1 MRASLRALLRGDG
14 DVVSKLAAQFKDID
28 AAKGWVALEL
38 GMDDGSQVDWARV
51 NGASGA
57 ERSAALDAV
66 EKDIVPR
73 VTAEEW
79 KEGAS
84 AVWVPA
90 WRWERPICEGRKAP
104 IEAVANHSKIQMF
117 VSRSQ

>member
-1 MRASLRALLRGDG
+1 
-14 DVVSKLAAQFKDID
+14 
-28 AAKGWVALEL
+28 
-38 GMDDGSQVDWARV
+38 MDDGSQVDWARV

-66 EKDIVPR
+66 EKEIVPR

-84 AVWVPA
+84 AVLVLV
-90 WRWERPICEGRKAP
+90 WRWERPMCAGRKAP
-104 IEAVANHSKIQMF
+104 IAAVAQHRRIRPF
-117 VSRSQ
+117 VAESVLTGGESAKAMKARQKVRVVRSTTA